1 MRRALLA
8 ITGLAAG
15 TTALVVLKG
24 SPEPGQA
31 AQVLPGDQPPAV
43 PGGVDPAAT
52 AAASAAASGVTPAP
66 SATPTG
72 SARPSVEPSASAR
85 PGGTRTTAAPR
96 TATSAPK
103 TTTAAPK
110 PATRTLYG
118 STVSY
123 KYGSL
128 RVQITVS
135 GTKIVNATATGMPS
149 SGESGRKS
157 DAVQGDYSGTSGQV
171 VQKQSANLNTVSDA
185 TYTSN
190 AYKQSLQNAL
200 SQI

>member
-1 MRRALLA
+1 PRGAGRPARRGAWWRPA
-8 ITGLAAG
+8 GHQGSAAVPAPAATGAKPSAKPSASGSRSAGAKPTG
-15 TTALVVLKG
+15 TTA
-24 SPEPGQA
+24 
-31 AQVLPGDQPPAV
+31 
-43 PGGVDPAAT
+43 
-52 AAASAAASGVTPAP
+52 
-66 SATPTG
+66 
-72 SARPSVEPSASAR
+72 
-85 PGGTRTTAAPR
+85 
-96 TATSAPK
+96 APK

-118 STVSY
+118 PTVSY
-123 KYGSL
+123 RYGSL

-157 DAVQGDYSGTSGQV
+157 DDVQAAYSGTSGQV

-185 TYTSN
+185 TYTSD
-190 AYKQSLQNAL
+190 AYRQSLQNAI

>member
-8 ITGLAAG
+8 ITGLAAS

-24 SPEPGQA
+24 SPGAGQA
-31 AQVLPGDQPPAV
+31 AQALPGDQPPAV
-43 PGGVDPAAT
+43 PGGVDPAG
-52 AAASAAASGVTPAP
+52 AAGPSAAVPAP
-66 SATPTG
+66 SAAGTKP
-72 SARPSVEPSASAR
+72 SAKPSAS
-85 PGGTRTTAAPR
+85 GTRSADAKPTATKTTA
-96 TATSAPK
+96 APK

-118 STVSY
+118 PTVSY

-157 DAVQGDYSGTSGQV
+157 DDVQSAYSGTSGQV

-190 AYKQSLQNAL
+190 AYKQSLQSAIN
-200 SQI
+200 QI

>member
-8 ITGLAAG
+8 ITGLAAS

-24 SPEPGQA
+24 SPGTGQA
-31 AQVLPGDQPPAV
+31 AQALSGDQPPAV
-43 PGGVDPAAT
+43 PGGLDPAAPGGP
-52 AAASAAASGVTPAP
+52 SAVAPAP
-66 SATPTG
+66 SATGVKP
-72 SARPSVEPSASAR
+72 SAKPSASGSRSA
-85 PGGTRTTAAPR
+85 GTKPTATKTTA
-96 TATSAPK
+96 APK

-118 STVSY
+118 PTVSY
-123 KYGSL
+123 RYGSL

-135 GTKIVNATATGMPS
+135 GTKIVNATATGLPTN
-149 SGESGRKS
+149 GESGQKS
-157 DAVQGDYSGTSGQV
+157 DAVQSAYSGTSGQV

-190 AYKQSLQNAL
+190 AYKQSLQSAI

>member
-8 ITGLAAG
+8 ITGLAAS

-24 SPEPGQA
+24 SPGAGQVTQA
-31 AQVLPGDQPPAV
+31 LPGDQPPAV
-43 PGGVDPAAT
+43 PGGLDPAAT
-52 AAASAAASGVTPAP
+52 GGPSAAAPAP
-66 SATPTG
+66 SAPSAG
-72 SARPSVEPSASAR
+72 VKPSARPSASGSRSTAAK
-85 PGGTRTTAAPR
+85 PTAPKTTA
-96 TATSAPK
+96 APK

-118 STVSY
+118 PTVSY
-123 KYGSL
+123 RYGSL

-157 DAVQGDYSGTSGQV
+157 DDVQAAYSGTSGQV

-185 TYTSN
+185 TYTSD
-190 AYKQSLQNAL
+190 AYRQSLQSAI